1 MGRREGRNVAGTT
14 IRRGAWFVVALIAGL
29 ATAASGSPPATAAR
43 SVPAHPATAI
53 HSVEPGAAGS
63 GVLAAPK
70 VTITSFELRDID
82 NQYLSFLSASGSN
95 PYYGGNTRIRGSIV
109 IRCPAGDAL
118 TSVKLQVRQN
128 HRAVASA
135 SLDRAAARLLLVP
148 CGSRGRIAIAKS
160 RLLFLLPKAEAARV
174 HASKDMTVGLRVVVK
189 TRRGRS
195 AYRDWNPVI
204 LLTRYTGTNRYGQR
218 DGTVCLDLDGKP
230 TTYQCGG
237 DDWVLPSVRPVLA
250 HYTGISWNDISNMNG
265 GVFPYHMN
273 HAAGFDA
280 DGWFP
285 GYNAR
290 DAATAR
296 TIIGQLND
304 AAYGSRIEHVYATF
318 SYFGAFWDVIKDVT
332 LDDGRRASDVIASVP
347 GHETHFHW
355 VVTYAGPS

>member
-1 MGRREGRNVAGTT
+1 VAEGSIPRGT
-14 IRRGAWFVVALIAGL
+14 WFVAALIAGL
-29 ATAASGSPPATAAR
+29 AIAASGPPPSTAAQ
-43 SVPAHPATAI
+43 SVPAHPGSTI
-53 HSVEPGAAGS
+53 QSIEPGATGS
-63 GVLAAPK
+63 GVLAASK
-70 VTITSFELRDID
+70 VSITSFELRDID
-82 NQYLSFLSASGSN
+82 NRYLTWLSVSRSN
-95 PYYGGNTRIRGSIV
+95 PYYSGNTRIRGRIV

-128 HRAVASA
+128 HRAVATA

-148 CGSRGRIAIAKS
+148 CGSHGRIAIATS
-160 RLLFLLPKAEAARV
+160 RLLFLLRNTEAARV
-174 HASKDMTVGLRVVVK
+174 NVSRDATIGLRLVVK

-195 AYRDWNPVI
+195 AYKDWSPVM

-218 DGTVCLDLDGKP
+218 DRTVCLDLDGKP

-237 DDWVLPSVRPVLA
+237 DDWVLPSVKPVLA
-250 HYTGISWNDISNMNG
+250 HYAGISWNDLSNMNG
-265 GVFPYHMN
+265 GPFPYHMN

-304 AAYGSRIEHVYATF
+304 ATYGSRINTVYVTY
-318 SYFGAFWDVIKDVT
+318 SYTGAFWNAISNVI
-332 LDDGRRASDVIASVP
+332 LDDGRRAPDVIQSVP

-355 VVTYAGPS
+355 VVTYPDLS